1 MNNPKKSI
9 AVRENDKSQ
18 RCLPAHEVWGIVLCG
33 RRNSEKDFLVGSELI
48 CAVYAIQFPDEVF
61 IVLIGLG
68 TLINVLSIIAGS
80 AFGVLAGS
88 RLSIKTRELITDILG
103 LITILAAAGAV
114 IPMFSA
120 QYSQSLPKGWT
131 LLSILGSLL
140 IGGIIGSALKLEI
153 RLESLGENLRKKF
166 GAKQEGTFV
175 EGFVSSSLLF
185 VIGPLAIL
193 GSISDGMGTGIDQLS
208 LKAILDFFA
217 AIAFAASLGWGVAV
231 SAIPVGIYQ
240 GIWTLIGLLLG
251 SVLAQ
256 YQIDAMTIVGGL
268 MLLSIGLR
276 LLRIKEV
283 AVGNLL
289 PALAVAP
296 IFVYLLNSFVA

>member
-1 MNNPKKSI
+1 M
-9 AVRENDKSQ
+9 
-18 RCLPAHEVWGIVLCG
+18 
-33 RRNSEKDFLVGSELI
+33 LV
-48 CAVYAIQFPDEVF
+48 
-61 IVLIGLG
+61 GLG
-68 TLINVLSIIAGS
+68 TLINILTIVVGS
-80 AFGVLAGS
+80 TIGVLAGA
-88 RLSIKTRELITDILG
+88 RLKVKTRELITDVLG

-114 IPMFSA
+114 IPMFTFEYA
-120 QYSQSLPKGWT
+120 QFLPKGWT

-140 IGGIIGSALKLEI
+140 IGGLIGSALKLEI
-153 RLESLGENLRKKF
+153 RLETLGEKLRKKF
-166 GAKQEGTFV
+166 GANHEGTFV

-208 LKAILDFFA
+208 LKSILDFFA
-217 AIAFAASLGWGVAV
+217 AIAFAASLGWGVAA

-240 GIWTLIGLLLG
+240 GIWTLIGFGLG

-289 PALAVAP
+289 PSLAVAP
-296 IFVYLLNSFVA
+296 ILVYVLNTLIS

>member
-1 MNNPKKSI
+1 M
-9 AVRENDKSQ
+9 
-18 RCLPAHEVWGIVLCG
+18 
-33 RRNSEKDFLVGSELI
+33 LV
-48 CAVYAIQFPDEVF
+48 
-61 IVLIGLG
+61 GLG
-68 TLINVLSIIAGS
+68 TLINILTIVAGS
-80 AFGVLAGS
+80 TIGVLAGA
-88 RLSIKTRELITDILG
+88 RLNAKTRELITDVLG

-114 IPMFSA
+114 IPMFTSEYA
-120 QYSQSLPKGWT
+120 QSLPKGWT

-140 IGGIIGSALKLEI
+140 IGGLIGSALKLEI
-153 RLESLGENLRKKF
+153 RLEVLGEKLRKKF
-166 GAKQEGTFV
+166 GANREGTFV

-208 LKAILDFFA
+208 LKSILDFFA
-217 AIAFAASLGWGVAV
+217 AIAFAASLGWGVAA

-240 GIWTLIGLLLG
+240 GIWTLIGFGLG

-296 IFVYLLNSFVA
+296 IFVYVLNTLIS

>member
-1 MNNPKKSI
+1 MI
-9 AVRENDKSQ
+9 
-18 RCLPAHEVWGIVLCG
+18 
-33 RRNSEKDFLVGSELI
+33 
-48 CAVYAIQFPDEVF
+48 
-61 IVLIGLG
+61 IGLG
-68 TLINVLSIIAGS
+68 TLINIVGIIAGS
-80 AFGVLAGS
+80 TVGVLAGS
-88 RLSIKTRELITDILG
+88 RLAVKTRDLITDVLG

-114 IPMFSA
+114 IPLFSSDFA
-120 QYSQSLPKGWT
+120 SSLPKGWT

-140 IGGIIGSALKLEI
+140 IGGLIGSALKLED
-153 RLESLGENLRKKF
+153 RLEMLGENLRRKF
-166 GAKQEGTFV
+166 GANKEGTFV

-208 LKAILDFFA
+208 LKSILDFFA

-296 IFVYLLNSFVA
+296 IFVYLLNSFIR

>member
-1 MNNPKKSI
+1 MH
-9 AVRENDKSQ
+9 E
-18 RCLPAHEVWGIVLCG
+18 AHIV
-33 RRNSEKDFLVGSELI
+33 I
-48 CAVYAIQFPDEVF
+48 
-61 IVLIGLG
+61 IGLG
-68 TLINVLSIIAGS
+68 TLINIVGIIAGS
-80 AFGVLAGS
+80 TVGVLAGS
-88 RLSIKTRELITDILG
+88 RLAVKTRDLITDVLG

-114 IPMFSA
+114 IPLFRSDFA
-120 QYSQSLPKGWT
+120 SSLPKGWT

-140 IGGIIGSALKLEI
+140 IGGLIGSALKLED
-153 RLESLGENLRKKF
+153 RLEMLGENLRRKF
-166 GAKQEGTFV
+166 GANKEGTFV

-208 LKAILDFFA
+208 LKSILDFFA
-217 AIAFAASLGWGVAV
+217 AIAFAASLGWGVAA

-240 GIWTLIGLLLG
+240 GVWTLIGLFLG

-268 MLLSIGLR
+268 LLLSIGLR
-276 LLRIKEV
+276 LLRVKEV

-289 PALAVAP
+289 PALAIAP
-296 IFVYLLNSFVA
+296 VFVYVLNTFLA